1 MKNLKQ
7 LRKAKGFTQKRL
19 GELVGVSE
27 SAINQYENGKRL
39 PSFEVALK
47 IAEELDCEFT
57 DLVS

>member
-39 PSFEVALK
+39 PYFEVQQML
-47 IAEELDCEFT
+47 
-57 DLVS
+57 